1 MSSFHAIPNAMK
13 IKEWNGM
20 MFASYPS
27 PHQKLFFLTKQN
39 NLVWLYSTTFIRFV
53 SRLCQILLDKIKII
67 NGFKRDDQQTQLICH
82 PK

>member
-20 MFASYPS
+20 MFASFTTPET
-27 PHQKLFFLTKQN
+27 FFLNKTKQSC
-39 NLVWLYSTTFIRFV
+39 LVILYDIYS
-53 SRLCQILLDKIKII
+53 LCQILLDKIKII

-82 PK
+82 TK

>member
-27 PHQKLFFLTKQN
+27 PHQKLFFLKQN
-39 NLVWLYSTTFIRFV
+39 NLVWLLYDIYS
-53 SRLCQILLDKIKII
+53 LCQ
-67 NGFKRDDQQTQLICH
+67 QTLSDITRQN
-82 PK
+82 KDN